1 MNEFARLLQTYRNR
15 WRDPAG
21 ALHHLGQEEIS
32 LRLDYGES
40 TYGQWERGRSKPN
53 HRQDVVKLVQ
63 IFYQGQGLA
72 TLEEANQLLQASGH
86 GALYP
91 HEIREITPKWLAK
104 ESESAAPTSAAVVQ
118 YTYQRFPTE
127 IFCNYLCQGTSI
139 RILNTW
145 MPNLGSLIDPLI
157 QALQQGAT
165 AKLLLLDPKS
175 SIAELRNQALE
186 PSPMPVLKERVQRGV
201 EENLDTLSYIA
212 KHLPDRQRGQ
222 LQVRL
227 FHSLPAI
234 SIYQVDQ
241 FCLAGIYF
249 HGQLAINSPQLEV
262 NLHSFLGQQ
271 IDKEFNILWSI
282 GHPLENL
289 DEWRL
294 AMEQLPR

>member
-21 ALHHLGQEEIS
+21 VLHHLGQEELSRS
-32 LRLDYGES
+32 LGYGES
-40 TYGQWERGRSKPN
+40 TYGQWERGRNKPN

-63 IFYQGQGLA
+63 IFYQGQGLT
-72 TLEEANQLLQASGH
+72 TLAEANQLLQASGH

-91 HEIREITPKWLAK
+91 HEIREIASKWLEQEQK
-104 ESESAAPTSAAVVQ
+104 SADPASNSVVR

-127 IFCNYLCQGTSI
+127 IFSNYLRQGASI

-145 MPNLGSLIDPLI
+145 MPNLDSLTDPLI
-157 QALQQGAT
+157 QTLQQGAT
-165 AKLLLLDPKS
+165 AKFLLLHPKS
-175 SIAELRNQALE
+175 PIAELRNQALE
-186 PSPMPVLKERVQRGV
+186 PAPMPVLKERVQRGV
-201 EENLDTLSYIA
+201 EENLDNLSYIA

-249 HGQLAINSPQLEV
+249 HGQLAINSPQLEI
-262 NLHSFLGQQ
+262 NLDSFLGQQ

-282 GHPLENL
+282 GPPLENL
-289 DEWRL
+289 HEWRPT
-294 AMEQLPR
+294 MEHVLR